1 MLVYNAKLCN
11 IYRNRKDNIFC
22 YFCKTNDFVTMKNIL
37 KTWFKKG
44 IFLGLS
50 WLAVEILFS
59 FKYIAEGDCAA
70 IYYYFP
76 MEIKDYFH
84 VFIIGGVSMFLSF
97 LFTRKSSTRT
107 DFLIE
112 GLIYIL
118 AIILVCYFGN
128 DILASAE
135 YYWPQ
140 HYHPKLYN

>member
-1 MLVYNAKLCN
+1 
-11 IYRNRKDNIFC
+11 
-22 YFCKTNDFVTMKNIL
+22 MKVFFT
-37 KTWFKKG
+37 TWLKKG

-50 WLAVEILFS
+50 WLAIEILFS

-84 VFIIGGVSMFLSF
+84 VLLIGGVSMFLSF

-112 GLIYIL
+112 GFIYFFGV
-118 AIILVCYFGN
+118 ILVCYFGN

-135 YYWPQ
+135 FYWPH
-140 HYHPKLYN
+140 HYHPTPYK